1 MAVNNRN
8 SPCLYQNARE
18 IPLYLATQS
27 PARQPVTFLR
37 RIWKYETH
45 GNCISRNSAIR
56 WQRGC
61 PPRRTGAVASRRASG
76 SANQRAR
83 RGGVFRGGANETR
96 ERSARQRV
104 DIQRGAERSG
114 RFEKSQAG

>member
-27 PARQPVTFLR
+27 RARQPVTFLR

-45 GNCISRNSAIR
+45 ANCISRNSAIR
-56 WQRGC
+56 RQRGC

-76 SANQRAR
+76 SANQRASER
-83 RGGVFRGGANETR
+83 SGEQARSASQREWRGGVFRGGANETR
-96 ERSARQRV
+96 ERSARQ
-104 DIQRGAERSG
+104 
-114 RFEKSQAG
+114 